1 MSSPPNSWPE
11 PETAPEP
18 LPPQPP
24 LAEDPIWSGIDLLQL
39 IGVTVATMAAV
50 PIALVVLAHF
60 TIYRRLSLTEIARI
74 PDIVLIAQLAI
85 YAVVFAAMRWL
96 VRARG
101 SRFWD
106 AVRWNWPQ
114 NSWGI
119 FLFLGIGLYFVLVG
133 LSQLLPIPK
142 HLPIDRFFQTA
153 REAGIMSLIAM
164 TLAPLMEELFFRGFL
179 YPVLARRLGKVVA
192 ILLTSALF
200 GLLHGAQLGYSWA
213 VLIIV
218 LVGIAL
224 TTVRAITKSV
234 ASSFLVHVGYNATL
248 SALLFIATSGF
259 RHLERLNQ

>member
-1 MSSPPNSWPE
+1 M
-11 PETAPEP
+11 APEP

-24 LAEDPIWSGIDLLQL
+24 PAEDPIWSGIDLLQM
-39 IGVTVATMAAV
+39 IGVIVATMAVV
-50 PIALVVLAHF
+50 PLAIIALARF
-60 TIYRRLSLTEIARI
+60 TIYKGVPLAEIVKI
-74 PDIVLIAQLAI
+74 PDVVLLAQLAI

-101 SRFWD
+101 GRFWA

-114 NSWGI
+114 TSWGV
-119 FLFLGIGLYFVLVG
+119 FLFIGVGLYFVLIG
-133 LSQLLPIPK
+133 LGQLLPIPK

-153 REAGIMSLIAM
+153 REAGIMSVIAV

-179 YPVLARRLGKVVA
+179 YPVLARRLGTVFA
-192 ILLTSALF
+192 ILLTSAMF

-213 VLIIV
+213 VLIIF
-218 LVGIAL
+218 LVGVAL
-224 TTVRAITKSV
+224 TTVRAVTKSV